1 MGLLKIK
8 QSDCSLLGQII
19 LQYMEK
25 QQISMT
31 EVANKVGIGRL
42 GVRNI
47 CLKQGNFVKANI
59 HKLSRLLS
67 MPPGKIYYLV
77 CKNKIRNSCKSD
89 RVNFVLR
96 SFDTVIKVLFDL
108 SEKSNRK
115 PKLPDYQLIDEA
127 FKSISFM
134 YKNDNSCIN
143 KRIKNK
149 V

>member
-25 QQISMT
+25 HQISMT
-31 EVANKVGIGRL
+31 EFANKAGIGRL

-47 CLKQGNFVKANI
+47 CLKQGNPVKANI
-59 HKLSRLLS
+59 YKLSRLLS
-67 MPPGKIYYLV
+67 IPPGKIYCLV

-89 RVNFVLR
+89 HVDFVLK
-96 SFDTVIKVLFDL
+96 SFDTVIKVLIDL

-134 YKNDNSCIN
+134 YKNDTSWTN
-143 KRIKNK
+143 KSIKNR